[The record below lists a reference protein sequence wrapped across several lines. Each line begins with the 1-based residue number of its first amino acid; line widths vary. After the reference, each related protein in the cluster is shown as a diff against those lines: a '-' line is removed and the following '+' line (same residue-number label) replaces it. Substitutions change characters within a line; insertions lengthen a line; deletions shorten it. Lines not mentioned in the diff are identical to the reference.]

1 MSHHH
6 LQRVVVRMLY
16 DPTFVAQIFA
26 DPATALGHEELTDQE
41 RRWLVEVDRRAYAV
55 DPLRRSRT
63 LTALIEEF
71 PVSVHHLV
79 QQTGQ
84 AALLDAFFSSVYFHT
99 CIQQR
104 GSLAAAFSEYVLS
117 AALHHASPGLALVP
131 LVQIETAIAHL
142 RRQPSRPNATPPST
156 CHLLRLAPTV
166 ALMSAPLGTL
176 AHYQATLETLRSDP
190 DGLVAAALKP
200 STLST
205 PQEAQ
210 DHEWLLIVWHQDSAA
225 IELLSEALG
234 PLLAAT
240 PAPRSALVA
249 TICTLGADVHE
260 ANEILDDLVT
270 DGVLCAG
277 GAEAEPSSDARSAP
291 A

>member
-16 DPTFVAQIFA
+16 DPVFVAQIFA

-55 DPLRRSRT
+55 DPLRRTRT

-79 QQTGQ
+79 RQTGQ

-104 GSLAAAFSEYVLS
+104 GSLAAAFSQSKLS
-117 AALHHASPGLALVP
+117 AAPPRGSPGLAPAP
-131 LVQIETAIAHL
+131 LVQIEAAIAHL

-166 ALMSAPLGTL
+166 ALIPAPLGTL
-176 AHYQATLETLRSDP
+176 AHYQATFETLRNDP

-200 STLST
+200 SALSAQ
-205 PQEAQ
+205 QETQ
-210 DHEWLLIVWHQDSAA
+210 DHEWLLIV
-225 IELLSEALG
+225 
-234 PLLAAT
+234 
-240 PAPRSALVA
+240 
-249 TICTLGADVHE
+249 
-260 ANEILDDLVT
+260 
-270 DGVLCAG
+270 
-277 GAEAEPSSDARSAP
+277 
-291 A
+291 